1 MSMLNRI
8 AVAASIADFAVK
20 KFFFDLLKVDT
31 VAATG
36 SLISDAAPL
45 KYGKNVV
52 TAANGTKAVRLPKS
66 VVDSSVVIVNT
77 VANQTLI
84 VFPELA
90 GDQINAI
97 TAGAAFSLVG
107 GARGEFL
114 CDASGHWYVA
124 AANLTGT
131 STSATTLQ
139 LDQAA
144 VPASGVEVVTATNV
158 IAATESGMTY
168 FLNSATEFVS
178 TLPEPAAGLK
188 FTFIVAAAP
197 VGASYTIATDAAAQV
212 IFGHQVSVAGDA
224 GDVEATGGATTITF
238 VDGQA
243 VVGDRAYLISDGTNW
258 YAEVVTA
265 VAAGATITG

>member
-1 MSMLNRI
+1 MSMLSKL

-20 KFFFDLLKVDT
+20 KFFFDLLKIDT
-31 VAATG
+31 VAAAG
-36 SLISDAAPL
+36 SLISDAAVL
-45 KYGKNVV
+45 SNGRNVV
-52 TAANGTKAVRLPKS
+52 TGANGTKAVRLPKAE
-66 VVDSSVVIVNT
+66 VDASVVIINT
-77 VANQTLI
+77 VSNQTLI
-84 VFPELA
+84 VFPNLA
-90 GDQINAI
+90 ADQINAI
-97 TAGAAFSLVG
+97 AAGDPFSLVG

-114 CDASGHWYVA
+114 CDANGHWYVA

-144 VPASGVEVVTATNV
+144 IPSAGVETVAATNV

-168 FLNSATEFVS
+168 FLSHATEFAS
-178 TLPEPAAGLK
+178 TLPAPAAGLK
-188 FTFIVAAAP
+188 FTFIVADAP
-197 VGASYTIATDAAAQV
+197 EAASYTIVTAGAAQI

>member
-1 MSMLNRI
+1 MSMLSKI

-20 KFFFDLLKVDT
+20 KFFFDLLKIDT
-31 VAATG
+31 VAAAG
-36 SLISDAAPL
+36 SLISDATPL
-45 KYGKNVV
+45 KYGRNVV
-52 TAANGTKAVRLPKS
+52 TAANGTKAVRLPKAE
-66 VVDSSVVIVNT
+66 VDASVVIINT

-90 GDQINAI
+90 TDQINAI
-97 TAGAAFSLVG
+97 TAGDAFSLVG

-114 CDASGHWYVA
+114 CDTNGHWYVA

-144 VPASGVEVVTATNV
+144 IPSAGVETVAATNV

-168 FLNSATEFVS
+168 FLSHATEFAS
-178 TLPEPAAGLK
+178 TLPAPAAGLK
-188 FTFIVAAAP
+188 FTFIVADAP
-197 VGASYTIATDAAAQV
+197 ETASYTIVTNAAAQV